1 MINKTCSYV
10 TKRDLAIHQLEK
22 AIELF
27 HANDFICATT
37 LAGAAE
43 EVLGK
48 IVKHNGGESWLE
60 EHINLCQELT
70 AESEGGKIDSKELVK
85 ELNHLRNSLKHYGD
99 KKGQIHDAD
108 NDVLVHRGGA
118 AELIKRA
125 INNAIHAEFVLSG
138 RVIEFLDIDLQLV
151 SIETSR

>member
-1 MINKTCSYV
+1 MTNIEFSYV
-10 TKRDLAIHQLEK
+10 TKKDLAMHQLEK
-22 AIELF
+22 AIEHF
-27 HANDFICATT
+27 HKNDLICAAT

-70 AESEGGKIDSKELVK
+70 AESEGGKIDAKGLVK
-85 ELNHLRNSLKHYGD
+85 ELNHLRNRLKHYGD

-108 NDVLVHRGGA
+108 NDVLVYRGGA

-125 INNAIHAEFVLSG
+125 INNAIYAELVLSD
-138 RVIEFLDIDLQLV
+138 RMIKFLDIDL
-151 SIETSR
+151 